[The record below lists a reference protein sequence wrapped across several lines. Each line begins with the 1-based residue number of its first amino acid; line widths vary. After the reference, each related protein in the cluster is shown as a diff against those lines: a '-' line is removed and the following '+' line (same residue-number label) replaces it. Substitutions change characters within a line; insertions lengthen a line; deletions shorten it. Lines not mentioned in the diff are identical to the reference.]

1 MIDVCPPFGAAP
13 SATMTIE
20 KRRPAR
26 SRAAIVGARL
36 DDRAKSHDLSFRL
49 RFALT
54 HMIQETAR
62 HCGHLDLMREVTD
75 GRTGQ

>member
-1 MIDVCPPFGAAP
+1 
-13 SATMTIE
+13 MTRW
-20 KRRPAR
+20 RRIVAEYEQECAR
-26 SRAAIVGARL
+26 SRAAIAGAQL